1 MKFFLLALLLVC
13 FTSPKAQ
20 ENKKF
25 INITGTSEVILPADQ
40 MNFSVQV
47 KTISESVD
55 ESKKTN
61 DIHMNELMTLL
72 KNTGIRP
79 NDITTSPISIGK
91 NYETHEK
98 ERIQKGFFTAIT
110 VSFLLVDLS
119 KYYELTN
126 KLSSSNSFDNVNSS
140 YAISDYELQNKLAI
154 QKALKLAKEKAEYMS
169 NSLGLKLGDVLEID
183 ENAYT
188 PNYYSSNSLNS
199 NVVIDSQSY
208 NISGKVTIRKSVRV
222 KFAIN

>member
-1 MKFFLLALLLVC
+1 MKYLLLALLLLC

-20 ENKKF
+20 ENKKY
-25 INITGTSEVILPADQ
+25 INVTGTSELILPADQ

-61 DIHMNELMTLL
+61 DLHLNELMTLL
-72 KNTGIRP
+72 KNTGIRSG
-79 NDITTSPISIGK
+79 DITTSPISIGK
-91 NYETHEK
+91 NYETKEK

-126 KLSSSNSFDNVNSS
+126 KLSSGNSFDNVNSS
-140 YAISDYELQNKLAI
+140 YTISDNELQNKLAY
-154 QKALKLAKEKAEYMS
+154 QKALKVAKEKAEYMATT
-169 NSLGLKLGDVLEID
+169 LGLKLGDVLEID

-188 PNYYSSNSLNS
+188 PNYYSSNSMNS
-199 NVVIDSQSY
+199 GVVIDSQSY
-208 NISGKVTIRKSVRV
+208 NYSGKVTIRKSVRV
-222 KFAIN
+222 KFALN